1 MNNRKHQEEQSR
13 RERAREMMEKLQ
25 RSQKAVEHYM
35 KEQAHKNML
44 ATEQRKLQDDD
55 MKKVHERHR
64 RLEIRKKTS
73 IMTKEEKDLSLFKEV
88 REREAKLVD

>member
-1 MNNRKHQEEQSR
+1 
-13 RERAREMMEKLQ
+13 
-25 RSQKAVEHYM
+25 
-35 KEQAHKNML
+35 ML

>member
-1 MNNRKHQEEQSR
+1 
-13 RERAREMMEKLQ
+13 
-25 RSQKAVEHYM
+25 
-35 KEQAHKNML
+35 ML

-88 REREAKLVD
+88 REREAKLVDQRYRNKVIQNVKSEGFNKSLDDWSRKGFTN